1 MERLTQA
8 AEILS
13 GVTAS
18 ALSSADDDALVAAT
32 GSIERLGRM
41 LDNLR
46 VSAAAQ
52 IAQRSSRAL
61 GPAGL
66 AASHGFRTAAEFVE
80 HVTGVRAATA
90 RRWIRLGESLHPR
103 VSDTGMPL
111 PALYATT
118 GDALALAEIGLDA
131 AEAITAEL
139 SQASPRADTDRL
151 KFAERELVAQAS
163 GGSTAGL
170 EGAER
175 GADGTG
181 AGPELLNLPGDEP
194 HPAPPVSDG
203 PVPADLI
210 RTQARV
216 WRDFLDQD
224 GVEPRA
230 QAARE
235 HRGIWVSRTPDE
247 HGLHAIRGG
256 LTPDVAA
263 AVLAQFDTQLSPRRR
278 VAFTEGD
285 SPEAAPQDA
294 LDDDRTPDQ
303 KRHDVFAAM
312 VRAFGASDQIAVPAP
327 LLITMDAG
335 QLRAG
340 GVGTASGIDE
350 PVAASFLAQAAC
362 DAGIQV
368 MLKER
373 GRVIGLGSTARCF
386 TQQQRRAIAARDG
399 TTCLIPGC
407 NIPFPGLEAHHVD
420 PHRRHGPTH
429 VDNGVL
435 LCWWHHHL
443 IDSGIWIVEMHH
455 GIPKVTINARRK
467 FGRAA

>member
-1 MERLTQA
+1 MNNPMEQLAQA
-8 AEILS
+8 TEIAS
-13 GVTAS
+13 AVTAV
-18 ALSSADDDALVAAT
+18 ALSTSGDDDLLAVTA
-32 GSIERLGRM
+32 SIERLGRLM
-41 LDNLR
+41 DNLR
-46 VSAAAQ
+46 VVAAVQ

-61 GPAGL
+61 GPVGL
-66 AASHGFRTAAEFVE
+66 AASHGFRTPAELVE

-131 AEAITAEL
+131 AEAITVEL
-139 SQASPRADTDRL
+139 SQAAPRANVDRL
-151 KFAERELVAQAS
+151 KIAERALVSQAS
-163 GGSTAGL
+163 GGSI
-170 EGAER
+170 
-175 GADGTG
+175 
-181 AGPELLNLPGDEP
+181 AGPESDERDRAELLDVPDGAESLDAPDDGP
-194 HPAPPVSDG
+194 RPASAGSDG
-203 PVPADLI
+203 PAPADLI
-210 RTQARV
+210 RTQARA
-216 WRDFLDQD
+216 WRDYLDQD

-235 HRGIWVSRTPDE
+235 HRGLWVSRTPDE

-263 AVLAQFDTQLSPRRR
+263 SVLAQFDAQLSPRRR
-278 VAFTEGD
+278 VAFAEGD
-285 SPEAAPQDA
+285 QVDA
-294 LDDDRTPDQ
+294 TSADVLDDDRTPDQ
-303 KRHDVFAAM
+303 RRHDVFAAM
-312 VRAFGASDQIAVPAP
+312 VRAFGASDQVAVPAP

-340 GVGTASGIDE
+340 AVGTASGVDE

-368 MLKER
+368 MLRER

-386 TQQQRRAIAARDG
+386 TQPQRRAIAARDG

-407 NIPFPGLEAHHVD
+407 QIPFPGLEAHHVD
-420 PHRRHGPTH
+420 PHRRYGPTH
-429 VDNGVL
+429 VDNGASV
-435 LCWWHHHL
+435 
-443 IDSGIWIVEMHH
+443 
-455 GIPKVTINARRK
+455 
-467 FGRAA
+467 